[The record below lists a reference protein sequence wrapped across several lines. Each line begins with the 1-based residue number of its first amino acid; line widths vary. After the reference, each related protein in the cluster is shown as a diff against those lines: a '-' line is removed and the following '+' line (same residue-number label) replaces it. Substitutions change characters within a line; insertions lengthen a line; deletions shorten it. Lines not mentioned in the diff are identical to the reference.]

1 VTPAAPTARR
11 SPPRPLPSSDHQPPA
26 ATESV
31 VELRALGPVEAVVD
45 GRVVDLGAP
54 KQRALLALLASRVG
68 QPVTV
73 DVMLEAL
80 WADHPPPS
88 AVTSLQAY
96 VANLRRILEPHRQP
110 RTPAS
115 VLRTCPR
122 GYLLD
127 ARAVDMDVHRFDERA
142 AAGRQ
147 AWDGGDPHEAVRQFD
162 AGLAL
167 WRGQAYAEVADA
179 TCVASEVARLE
190 EMRLSIVEA
199 RCAALLAIGA
209 HEVAVAQLE
218 AFIQA
223 HPLREYGCELL
234 SLALYR
240 SGRQA
245 DALRVLRG
253 IHRRLAEELGI
264 DPRPALRQLER
275 EILNQS
281 PSLDWQPVAT
291 VATTMTTTPRTPQ
304 HIRPA
309 DPPPLS
315 RIDRDILVGREAPL
329 RELVDAL
336 ATVRTG
342 RGRVVV
348 VSGEPGIGKT
358 SLLRRFAE
366 IAGVPVLWGT
376 CPEHVTA
383 PPLWPWE
390 HVLRAATASVPRC
403 STPRPVADLIAGEG
417 PQPIQP
423 AATLRRFEAIVDY
436 LTDAARAE
444 PLAIVLDHAH
454 RADPASLRLL
464 AHLADSV
471 PASRILLVVSYRSGE
486 AATMAQ
492 TFAALARAGMT
503 RVDLTG
509 LTVEDT
515 RALTSALVDCDV
527 SERTA
532 EGLWAR
538 TDGNP
543 FFVRELVK
551 LLAAEHGVDKP
562 DAGPVP
568 EPVRD
573 VVLQRVGRLPR
584 PVSELLYVAAVA
596 GREFDVDV
604 VAAAASLDIDAALDA
619 IDVAIAAGLLEEDR
633 QRLGWFSFTSAMV
646 AETLYESTGRLR
658 RARVHRRIAE
668 AAAGAWRGAPERQAD
683 IARHRLLGGDFR
695 DEAEPQSTT

>member
-1 VTPAAPTARR
+1 VTAAVPTARR
-11 SPPRPLPSSDHQPPA
+11 SPPRPLPSGDEHQRG

-45 GRVVDLGAP
+45 GCVVDLGAP

-110 RTPAS
+110 RTPTT

-127 ARAVDMDVHRFDERA
+127 ARAVDIDVHRFDERA

-209 HEVAVAQLE
+209 HEVAVAELE

-281 PSLDWQPVAT
+281 PSLDWQPLAT
-291 VATTMTTTPRTPQ
+291 VATTVTTPRTPPQ
-304 HIRPA
+304 VPPA
-309 DPPPLS
+309 DPSPLS
-315 RIDRDILVGREAPL
+315 LPDRNILVGREAQL
-329 RELVDAL
+329 RQLLDAL
-336 ATVRTG
+336 AAVRSG
-342 RGRVVV
+342 RGRVAV

-366 IAGVPVLWGT
+366 IAGAPVLWGT

-390 HVLRAATASVPRC
+390 QVLRAASTTVPRS
-403 STPRPVADLIAGEG
+403 STPRAVADLIAGEA
-417 PQPIQP
+417 PQPLQP

-444 PLAIVLDHAH
+444 PLVVVLDHAH

-464 AHLADSV
+464 AHLAESV

-486 AATMAQ
+486 ATTM
-492 TFAALARAGMT
+492 TGTLAALARAGMT

-515 RALTSALVDCDV
+515 RALASALVDADV

-551 LLAAEHGVDKP
+551 LLAAEHGIDKP

-573 VVLQRVGRLPR
+573 VVVQRVARLPR
-584 PVSELLYVAAVA
+584 PVAELLYVAAVA

-619 IDVAIAAGLLEEDR
+619 IDVAIAAGLLAEDG
-633 QRLGWFSFTSAMV
+633 QRLGWFSFASAMV

-668 AAAGAWRGAPERQAD
+668 AAAGAWRGAPERAAD

-695 DEAEPQSTT
+695 DEAEPSGTT